1 MAASADGPKRPLA
14 DLRRLFNG
22 GPSRG
27 GFYIPRR
34 RSHCSGAP
42 KVKRSSEKQLL
53 PAVNQRRQLIGA
65 GRSRLRKA
73 PDLCSG
79 LDQGPT
85 PQAAATTRA
94 NRGGLC
100 SQKENLRV
108 PDIASAPRSSS
119 WAAKNGWRLSP
130 AVQPSTFGAVYNR
143 RPRRGEDDE
152 NNKSNKGFAHVP

>member
-14 DLRRLFNG
+14 DVRRLFNG

-94 NRGGLC
+94 NCGGLC

-108 PDIASAPRSSS
+108 PDIASAPEFQLGREKRLAVKHGRATINVWSGLQSS
-119 WAAKNGWRLSP
+119 ASP
-130 AVQPSTFGAVYNR
+130 W
-143 RPRRGEDDE
+143 
-152 NNKSNKGFAHVP
+152 